1 MPSFRLPLMIALV
14 AYGLLAMTI
23 CIPSMQEWGAIFG
36 ATQAEVQLS
45 FSGFVVL
52 YGVAQLVYGPL
63 SDRHGRRAVA
73 LSGIAL
79 AVLGALVA
87 AAAQNI
93 DTLIAARMLQGAGA
107 AAGMVVG
114 RALVQDSFSG
124 AARTRA
130 MAYIGMALGLCPP
143 LATVIGGQIHVR
155 LGWAANF
162 IVIALLG
169 LALIALLWRAVP
181 KTPPLGIE
189 AAGLPGNSP
198 RAASILQ
205 AYAQLARTP
214 RFLATVLMVAC
225 TTAAFYAFL
234 AGAPIVLKGYGI
246 GPDRIGFVVMCVPL
260 TYIMGNFATTRLAH
274 RLGEQRLLILGQVLT
289 LIGVLALVGLAVA
302 GVRSV
307 AALVLPLMVLGLGH
321 GFLAPTG
328 LAISVSLAPGL
339 AGAASG
345 VAGSA
350 QQWVGALGAFSVGL
364 VTHDGALQLGAL
376 MLGWS
381 LLALAAYTRVASA
394 ARPVEALRSSS

>member
-1 MPSFRLPLMIALV
+1 MPPFRLPLMIALV
-14 AYGLLAMTI
+14 AYGLVAMTI
-23 CIPSMQEWGAIFG
+23 CIPSMQEWGAIFDV
-36 ATQAEVQLS
+36 TQAEVQLS

-52 YGVAQLVYGPL
+52 YGLAQLVYGPL

-73 LSGIAL
+73 LAGMVL
-79 AVLGALVA
+79 AVLGALAA

-93 DTLIAARMLQGAGA
+93 GTLIAARMLQGAGA

-143 LATVIGGQIHVR
+143 LATMIGGQLHVR

-162 IVIALLG
+162 IFVALLG
-169 LALIALLWRAVP
+169 LALIALLWREMP
-181 KTPPLGIE
+181 KTQPHGND
-189 AAGLPGNSP
+189 AARAPGSSP
-198 RAASILQ
+198 IAASMFQ
-205 AYAQLARTP
+205 AYGQLARTP

-234 AGAPIVLKGYGI
+234 AGAPIVLKNYGI
-246 GPDRIGFVVMCVPL
+246 GPDRIGFIVMCVPL
-260 TYIMGNFATTRLAH
+260 PYIMGNFATTRLAH
-274 RLGEQRLLILGQVLT
+274 RLGEQRLLVLGHVLT
-289 LIGVLALVGLAVA
+289 LIGVLSLVGLAAA

-307 AALVLPLMVLGLGH
+307 AALVLPLMVVGLGH

-328 LAISVSLAPGL
+328 LAITVSLAPGL
-339 AGAASG
+339 AGAAAG

-350 QQWVGALGAFSVGL
+350 QQWVGALGAFGVGL

-381 LLALAAYTRVASA
+381 LFALAAYARVASA
-394 ARPVEALRSSS
+394 ARPVEALTSSS